1 MARSA
6 RPNGRR
12 HSAEQRFEEG
22 RLVSNFFLL
31 TDQVAVV
38 TGGTSGIGL
47 KAAERFIAAGAR
59 VVISGR
65 KDGTE
70 IADRIGAK
78 FVQCDVS
85 NEDSVAALMQA
96 AVDEYG
102 NLDILVNN
110 AGANFGYGTMMETE
124 VADFDRNFGINTKG
138 VVHGIKHAV
147 PHMNDGARIVNVSS
161 AAGLQGV
168 AYLAPYVAS
177 KWAVIGITRTA
188 AVELGARGIRCNA
201 ICPTSVNTPMANTPE
216 GRPQLR
222 MERKAVPLGRIAE
235 PEEIAA
241 MIHFLASTD
250 CNFVN
255 GQAIAVDGGFTAGT
269 SIDSYDTLAAE

>member
-1 MARSA
+1 MSD
-6 RPNGRR
+6 
-12 HSAEQRFEEG
+12 
-22 RLVSNFFLL
+22 FFSLK
-31 TDQVAVV
+31 DNVAVI

-47 KAAERFIAAGAR
+47 KTAERFIAAGAK

-70 IADRIGAK
+70 IANRIGGT

-85 NEDSVAALMQA
+85 KEDSVENLMDAAKST
-96 AVDEYG
+96 YG
-102 NLDILVNN
+102 ALDVLVNN
-110 AGANFGYGTMMETE
+110 AGANFGYAELMDTD
-124 VADFDRNFGINTKG
+124 VVDFDKNFAINTKG
-138 VVHGIKHAV
+138 VVYGIKHSV
-147 PHMNDGARIVNVSS
+147 PRMNDGARIVNVSS

-188 AVELGARGIRCNA
+188 AVELGGRGIRCNV

-216 GRPQLR
+216 GQPQLR
-222 MERKAVPLGRIAE
+222 MEKKAVPLGRIAE
-235 PEEIAA
+235 PEEIAS

-250 CNFVN
+250 CNFIS
-255 GQAIAVDGGFTAGT
+255 GQAIAVDGGFTAGM
-269 SIDSYDTLAAE
+269 SITAYNTLAAE

>member
-1 MARSA
+1 MTD
-6 RPNGRR
+6 
-12 HSAEQRFEEG
+12 
-22 RLVSNFFLL
+22 FFSL
-31 TDQVAVV
+31 QGNVAVI

-47 KAAERFIAAGAR
+47 KAAERFIAAGAK
-59 VVISGR
+59 VVIAGR

-70 IADRIGAK
+70 VAEKIGAT

-85 NEDSVAALMQA
+85 SEESVAALMEA
-96 AVDEYG
+96 AQSAYG
-102 NLDILVNN
+102 NIDIIVNN
-110 AGANFGYGTMMETE
+110 AGANFGYDVLMDTD
-124 VADFDRNFGINTKG
+124 VSDFDKNFNINTKG
-138 VVHGIKHAV
+138 VVYGIKYGV
-147 PHMNDGARIVNVSS
+147 PRMNDGGRIVNVSS

-168 AYLAPYVAS
+168 AYLSPYVAS

-188 AVELGARGIRCNA
+188 AVELGEKGIRCNV

-216 GRPQLR
+216 GQPQLR

-250 CNFVN
+250 CNFIN
-255 GQAIAVDGGFTAGT
+255 GQAIAVDGGFTAGM
-269 SIDSYDTLAAE
+269 SIAAYNTLAAE

>member
-1 MARSA
+1 MSD
-6 RPNGRR
+6 
-12 HSAEQRFEEG
+12 
-22 RLVSNFFLL
+22 FFSLK
-31 TDQVAVV
+31 DNVAVI

-47 KAAERFIAAGAR
+47 KAAERFLAAGAK
-59 VVISGR
+59 VVIAGR

-70 IADRIGAK
+70 VAEKIGAT

-85 NEDSVAALMQA
+85 SEESVSALMEATQST
-96 AVDEYG
+96 YG
-102 NLDILVNN
+102 NIDIIVNN
-110 AGANFGYGTMMETE
+110 AGANFGYDVLMDTD
-124 VADFDRNFGINTKG
+124 VSNFDKNFNINTKS
-138 VVHGIKHAV
+138 VVYGIKYGV
-147 PHMNDGARIVNVSS
+147 PRMNDGGRIVNVSS

-168 AYLAPYVAS
+168 AYLSPYVAS

-188 AVELGARGIRCNA
+188 AVELGEKGIRCNA

-216 GRPQLR
+216 GQPQLR

-250 CNFVN
+250 CNFIN
-255 GQAIAVDGGFTAGT
+255 GQALAVDGGFTAGM
-269 SIDSYDTLAAE
+269 SINAYNTLAAE

>member
-1 MARSA
+1 MS
-6 RPNGRR
+6 
-12 HSAEQRFEEG
+12 E
-22 RLVSNFFLL
+22 FFSLK
-31 TDQVAVV
+31 DNVAVI

-47 KAAERFIAAGAR
+47 KAAERFLAAGAK
-59 VVISGR
+59 VVIAGR

-70 IADRIGAK
+70 VAEKIGAT

-85 NEDSVAALMQA
+85 SEESVSALMEA
-96 AVDEYG
+96 AQSTYG
-102 NLDILVNN
+102 NIDIIVNN
-110 AGANFGYGTMMETE
+110 AGANFGYDVLMDTD
-124 VADFDRNFGINTKG
+124 VSNFDKNFNINTKG
-138 VVHGIKHAV
+138 VVYGIKYGV
-147 PHMNDGARIVNVSS
+147 PRMNDGGRIVNVSS

-168 AYLAPYVAS
+168 AYLSPYVAS

-188 AVELGARGIRCNA
+188 AVELGEKGIRCNA

-216 GRPQLR
+216 GQPQLR

-250 CNFVN
+250 CNFIN
-255 GQAIAVDGGFTAGT
+255 GQALAVDGGFTAGM
-269 SIDSYDTLAAE
+269 SINAYNTLAAE